1 MSRPRLPGADRRR
14 QIAEA
19 ALRIIATAGVH
30 RLTAAEIAREVG
42 IADGSIFRHFEDK
55 RAIVTAAVGAFEAML
70 FEGFP
75 PEDPDPLERLR
86 SFLLRRLSLVR
97 AHPEILRLA
106 FNDRLVE
113 AAGEEGAAR
122 VQASVQRSVA
132 FVRGCLAEAQAKGAI
147 TSAVPVDVMVW
158 AVTGI
163 LRGAALGEMAGK
175 GEGQSIAPEGLWPWI
190 AALLRGAPSA
200 PTQERED
207 AKGAR
212 GLEGRR
218 DTQRKKG

>member
-1 MSRPRLPGADRRR
+1 MTRTRLPGADRRR

-30 RLTAAEIAREVG
+30 RLTAVEIAREVG

-55 RAIVTAAVGAFEAML
+55 RAIVAAAVDV
-70 FEGFP
+70 FEGMLLEDFP
-75 PEDPDPLERLR
+75 PEDPDPLERLK
-86 SFLLRRLSLVR
+86 SFLLRRLALVR

-122 VQASVQRSVA
+122 VQASVQRSMS
-132 FVRGCLAEAQAKGAI
+132 FVRACLAEAQEKGTI

-163 LRGAALGEMAGK
+163 LRGAAFQEMAGASK
-175 GEGQSIAPEGLWPWI
+175 SPPLTPEALWPSI
-190 AALLRGAPSA
+190 AALLRGPPLH
-200 PTQERED
+200 PTTHEHKER
-207 AKGAR
+207 AK
-212 GLEGRR
+212 
-218 DTQRKKG
+218 